1 MISSGDHVI
10 VGLSGGADSMCLLHV
25 LNELKN
31 DFGFTVGAAHVNHLI
46 RGEEAQRDENF
57 VCDYCHK
64 NNISIDVV
72 RIDIPSISLQNGES
86 VELTARK
93 KRYEY
98 FDGLF
103 CDKIAT
109 AHSGSD
115 RIETF
120 LMNLSRGSGLNG
132 LCSIPPVR
140 DKIIRPLIDVTRQE
154 IEEYC
159 LVNAIPYI
167 TDSTNNCD
175 EYTRNKFRLNVI
187 PQLKA
192 INSNFEANAL
202 RCINSLNIENDY
214 IASSVKNELSSRV
227 DSFGRLILDE
237 FGVLQQGIQH
247 RIVMS
252 FLDMNNCYDYETKHI
267 DYICSNINTCFSL
280 TLPHNKKISSD
291 MNYLFFEKK
300 AEEKHFNEV
309 SFNITDLKEK
319 AVSVSGVSIY
329 ITKKLPSD
337 KACVYIADADKI
349 DDIITLRHRLSGD
362 TFTFKHRHCT
372 KSLKKLLNEFRVPKE
387 IRNSLLI
394 ISDSNGIIY
403 LEKFGI
409 NASHCISEETNHFL
423 IIKTESDKN
432 E

>member
-72 RIDIPSISLQNGES
+72 RIDIPAISLQNGES

-159 LVNAIPYI
+159 LVNEIPYI

-319 AVSVSGVSIY
+319 VVSVSGVSIY

-409 NASHCISEETNHFL
+409 NASRCISEETNHFL